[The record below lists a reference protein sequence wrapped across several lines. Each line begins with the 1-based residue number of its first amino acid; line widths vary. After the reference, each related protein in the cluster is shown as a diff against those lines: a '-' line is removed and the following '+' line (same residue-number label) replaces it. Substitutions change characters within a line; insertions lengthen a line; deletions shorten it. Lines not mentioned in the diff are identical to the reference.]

1 MIPLLSFLAKSKTKM
16 KKFLTAFMSMA
27 VLVAMAT
34 TAPKAPVKIKK
45 NGSFLVSNYENVL
58 GTSMELKVLTGSEE
72 KAAIAESAALAE
84 IERLSKIL
92 SGYDK
97 ASEFSKWMQTSHQAI
112 AVSKDLFQ
120 VLSLYDQWRNK
131 TNAALNASAEAI
143 NQVWKDAAIAAT
155 LPNAAQLENAVAIA
169 NQQHWQLDAT
179 HQTATHLSNS
189 ALKFN
194 SFTKSYIIE
203 AAANAAIKAA
213 QVEGLILNIGGD
225 IVIKGNVVEAIKISN
240 PKSDAENA
248 NAMTT
253 IQVGAGAIATSGNY
267 RRGEMIAGKWYSHI
281 VDPRNGQPAN
291 NILSA
296 TVVAP
301 NATDAGALATA
312 FNVLTPAES
321 KALAASIP
329 GVEYLIVTRN
339 GEKFVST
346 HWKDLEMATEHT
358 DAVNAEKEWKNEVTI
373 NLELMQQAGFA
384 KRPFAAIWVEDAEKK
399 TVKTIALWYN
409 KPRWVPDMR
418 EWYRKN
424 GETMKA
430 NPASFSSITSAT
442 RSPGKYTLK
451 WDGKDDAGNSLTA
464 GTYTIYIEVVREHG
478 GYDLLHQEVECK
490 KKDQSYTLQGGRE
503 VSSALIEYKKKSSD
517 N

>member
-1 MIPLLSFLAKSKTKM
+1 MLGLAI
-16 KKFLTAFMSMA
+16 
-27 VLVAMAT
+27 LVASSAK
-34 TAPKAPVKIKK
+34 PSEGPVKNKK

-58 GTSMELKVLTGSEE
+58 GTSMELKVLTGSEQ
-72 KAAIAESAALAE
+72 KAALAESAALAE
-84 IERLSKIL
+84 ISRLSNIL

-97 ASEFSKWMQTSHQAI
+97 SSEFSKWMLTNNQAI
-112 AVSKDLFQ
+112 TVSKDLFQ
-120 VLSLYDQWRNK
+120 VLSLYDQWRNQ
-131 TNAALNASAEAI
+131 TNGALNASAEAI
-143 NQVWKDAAIAAT
+143 NKVWKTAAGNSVVPSAT
-155 LPNAAQLENAVAIA
+155 ELQQAVSIA
-169 NQQHWQLDAT
+169 NQQHWSLDAKQ
-179 HQTATHLSNS
+179 QTATHLSNS

-203 AAANAAIKAA
+203 AAANAAMKAA
-213 QVEGLILNIGGD
+213 KVEGLILNIGGD
-225 IVIKGNVVEAIKISN
+225 IVIKGNVSEAIKISN

-248 NAMTT
+248 TPMAT
-253 IQVGAGAIATSGNY
+253 IQVSAGAVATSGNY
-267 RRGEMIAGKWYSHI
+267 RRGEMIGGQWYSHI

-291 NILSA
+291 GILSA

-321 KALAASIP
+321 MALAAGLP
-329 GVEYLIVTRN
+329 GVEYLILTRD
-339 GEKFVST
+339 GQQFESA
-346 HWKDLEMATEHT
+346 HWKDLLIAPEKNEL
-358 DAVNAEKEWKNEVTI
+358 VNVEKEWKNEVVI

-430 NPASFSSITSAT
+430 NPTSFSSITSAT
-442 RSPGKYTLK
+442 RSPGKYSMK
-451 WDGKDDAGNSLTA
+451 WDGKDDAGNILPA
-464 GTYTIYIEVVREHG
+464 GNYTIYMEVVREHG
-478 GYDLLHQEVECK
+478 GYDLLHQDVECK
-490 KKDQSYTLQGGRE
+490 KKDQSFTLQGVKE
-503 VSSALIEYKKKSSD
+503 VSSVVIEYKKKSSD

>member
-1 MIPLLSFLAKSKTKM
+1 M
-16 KKFLTAFMSMA
+16 KKILTAFLSLA

-34 TAPKAPVKIKK
+34 KAPEARIKNKK
-45 NGSFLVSNYENVL
+45 NGTFLVSNYENVL
-58 GTSMELKVLTGSEE
+58 GTSMEIKVLTSSE
-72 KAAIAESAALAE
+72 KKAALAE
-84 IERLSKIL
+84 TVALKEITRLSNIL

-97 ASEFSKWMQTSHQAI
+97 NSEFSKWMQTSHQAI
-112 AVSKDLFQ
+112 AVSNDLFQ

-131 TNAALNASAEAI
+131 TNGALNASAEAI
-143 NQVWKDAAIAAT
+143 NQVWKTAAANAVV
-155 LPNAAQLENAVAIA
+155 PNEMALQSAVAIA
-169 NQQHWQLDAT
+169 NQAHWKLDAV

-189 ALKFN
+189 PLKFN

-203 AAANAAIKAA
+203 AAANAAMKAA

-225 IVIKGNVVEAIKISN
+225 MVIKGNVSEAIKISN
-240 PKSDAENA
+240 PTSDAENA
-248 NAMTT
+248 DPMAT
-253 IQVGAGAIATSGNY
+253 IQVSVGAIATSGNY
-267 RRGEMIAGKWYSHI
+267 RRGEMINGQWYSHI

-291 NILSA
+291 DILSA

-321 KALAASIP
+321 MAVAAGLP
-329 GVEYLIVTRN
+329 GIEYLILTRD
-339 GEKFVST
+339 GQKFESA
-346 HWKDLEMATEHT
+346 HWKELLIAPEKKELITI
-358 DAVNAEKEWKNEVTI
+358 EKEWKNEVVI

-424 GETMKA
+424 GENMKA
-430 NPASFSSITSAT
+430 NSTSFSSVTSAT
-442 RSPGKYTLK
+442 RSAGKYTLK
-451 WDGKDDAGNSLTA
+451 WDGKDDAGNILPA
-464 GTYTIYIEVVREHG
+464 GNYTIYMEVVREHG
-478 GYDLLHQEVECK
+478 GYDLLHQEVECQ
-490 KKDQSYTLQGGRE
+490 KKDQNFTLKGNRE
-503 VSSALIEYKKKSSD
+503 VSSAVIEYKKKSSD